1 MTRYVLSAIAVFF
14 IMSRLRPR
22 GGKDEDDDEEADRS
36 LRPEDSIEDM
46 KGYLDRREKDFSSK
60 LESLID
66 QTNKLTKDHDRIKS
80 VIR

>member
-1 MTRYVLSAIAVFF
+1 
-14 IMSRLRPR
+14 MSKIR
-22 GGKDEDDDEEADRS
+22 GRTPADEDADDDETDRN

-46 KGYLDRREKDFSSK
+46 KGYLNKREKDFSSK

-66 QTNKLTKDHDRIKS
+66 QTNRLTKDHERIKN

>member
-1 MTRYVLSAIAVFF
+1 
-14 IMSRLRPR
+14 MSKIR
-22 GGKDEDDDEEADRS
+22 GRTPADEDADDDETNRN

-46 KGYLDRREKDFSSK
+46 KGYLNKREKDFSSK

-66 QTNKLTKDHDRIKS
+66 QTNRLTKDHERIKN

>member
-1 MTRYVLSAIAVFF
+1 MSKIRGRTSA
-14 IMSRLRPR
+14 
-22 GGKDEDDDEEADRS
+22 DEDADDDETDRN

-46 KGYLDRREKDFSSK
+46 KGYLNKREKDFSSK

-66 QTNKLTKDHDRIKS
+66 QTNRLTKDHERIKN